1 MSLPVSFSP
10 KAKSDIDKA
19 LRFHKPIRP
28 QLTLLIPSELQNTIG
43 LLQQNTSG
51 GVGIRGTIRQF
62 PMERFAYF
70 IVYDV
75 KLQQINVVR
84 VFNTRQHP
92 EQKLRLKR

>member
-1 MSLPVSFSP
+1 M
-10 KAKSDIDKA
+10 
-19 LRFHKPIRP
+19 
-28 QLTLLIPSELQNTIG
+28 QNTIG